1 MKELLQTITS
11 TYNNYRGTGKLLALF
26 LVSVLIICLL
36 NSPGRPG
43 SGNNDPKVSPLL
55 FLLSPISGIAYAL
68 TRIYKKMHG
77 LLYTAVGCVCIVLVI
92 ILGGGWIFA
101 SDDYYIADNRLHIK
115 QEYIDVFDAL
125 LQEESG
131 TIRICATPDLSSF
144 MKIYSPR
151 FEVMYERPV
160 NADAS
165 VYKGDIRAVY
175 DQMSTSTPDVAM
187 VVKLLGNNGYDHIL
201 YDRND
206 TYWNLPLEEFGYE
219 LILQVGDYSIY
230 RYARTEQTE

>member
-1 MKELLQTITS
+1 MKDILNQLLN

-77 LLYTAVGCVCIVLVI
+77 LLYTAVGCACIVLVI

-101 SDDYYIADNRLHIK
+101 PDDYYIADNRLHIK

-219 LILQVGDYSIY
+219 LILQVGDYSVY

>member
-77 LLYTAVGCVCIVLVI
+77 LLYTAVGCACIVLVI

-101 SDDYYIADNRLHIK
+101 PDDYYIADNRLHIK

-219 LILQVGDYSIY
+219 LILQVGDYSVY

>member
-1 MKELLQTITS
+1 M
-11 TYNNYRGTGKLLALF
+11 
-26 LVSVLIICLL
+26 
-36 NSPGRPG
+36 
-43 SGNNDPKVSPLL
+43 
-55 FLLSPISGIAYAL
+55 
-68 TRIYKKMHG
+68 
-77 LLYTAVGCVCIVLVI
+77 
-92 ILGGGWIFA
+92 
-101 SDDYYIADNRLHIK
+101 
-115 QEYIDVFDAL
+115 FDAL

-187 VVKLLGNNGYDHIL
+187 VVKLLGKNGYDHIL

>member
-36 NSPGRPG
+36 NLSGKKE

-68 TRIYKKMHG
+68 TGVYKRIRG
-77 LLYTAVGCVCIVLVI
+77 ALYSTVGCACIVLVI

-101 SDDYYIADNRLHIK
+101 SDNNYIADNGMHIK
-115 QEYIDVFDAL
+115 QEYINVFDAL

-131 TIRICATPDLSSF
+131 TIKICATPELSSF
-144 MKIYSPR
+144 MRIYSPR
-151 FEVMYERPV
+151 FDVMFERPV

-165 VYKGDIRAVY
+165 GYKGDIRAVY
-175 DQMSTSTPDVAM
+175 DQMSLSTPDVEM
-187 VVKLLGNNGYDHIL
+187 VVRLLGDNGYDHIL
-201 YDRND
+201 YDSND

-219 LILQVGDYSIY
+219 PILQVGDYSVY
-230 RYARTEQTE
+230 KYAKTDRTE

>member
-26 LVSVLIICLL
+26 LVSVLVICLL
-36 NSPGRPG
+36 NLSDRSE
-43 SGNNDPKVSPLL
+43 SGNNDPKVSPFL
-55 FLLSPISGIAYAL
+55 FLLSPISGIAYAFTGL
-68 TRIYKKMHG
+68 YKRMRG
-77 LLYTAVGCVCIVLVI
+77 SLYSVIGCACIVLAI

-125 LQEESG
+125 LQEETG
-131 TIRICATPDLSSF
+131 TIKICAAPDISSM

-151 FEVMYERPV
+151 FDVMFERPV

-165 VYKGDIRAVY
+165 EYKGDIRAVY
-175 DQMSTSTPDVAM
+175 DQMSLSTPDVEM
-187 VVKLLGNNGYDHIL
+187 VVRLLGDNGYDHIL
-201 YDRND
+201 YDIKD
-206 TYWNLPLEEFGYE
+206 TYWNLPLDEFGYE
-219 LILQVGDYSIY
+219 PILQVGDYIVY
-230 RYARTEQTE
+230 KHAKTEQAE